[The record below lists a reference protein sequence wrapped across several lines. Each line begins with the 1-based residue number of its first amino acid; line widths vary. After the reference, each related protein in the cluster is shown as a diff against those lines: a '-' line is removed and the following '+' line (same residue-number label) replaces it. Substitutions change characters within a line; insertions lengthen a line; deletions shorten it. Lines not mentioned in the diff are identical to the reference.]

1 VGYAKKSE
9 AKPPNGD
16 ASRNRCATGE
26 ELAIKRAC
34 FRSVLLSKFGW
45 KGQEKKV
52 LEEQAQK
59 LAGRGKRRK
68 RAVERTSVPEAVAK
82 PRYVSLD
89 EEDAVPQTEPWASR
103 KKEGPRAALGI
114 TAGDGSED
122 GDGGRRVTGG
132 AVEMVK
138 VFGPG
143 GMLEKSMFGGYEHRA
158 AQLEMAEAVH
168 DAFQEKHHAIV
179 EAGTGTGKTL
189 AYLLPAICSGRRV
202 VISTAT
208 KSLQEQLYQKD
219 IPFLQKHFA
228 PKLKVAVMKG
238 RGNFLCR
245 TKLHAM
251 ADAPML
257 KGLEELDAFRQMKD
271 WARLTE
277 TGDRAELTF
286 LADDSELWT
295 RLDARRDTCTGQ
307 KCPEF
312 NECFVTA
319 MHARAK
325 DADLIIVNHHLFFA
339 DLALK
344 HDDFGSIL
352 PEYSAV
358 VFDEAHEIE
367 DVASDYFGRQ
377 ISNYRFEELARDADQ
392 ALRLLRLG
400 TPSLLRRTQRIRE
413 RSRTFF
419 ESFPPREGRFPF
431 SRNEREA
438 FLEQNLEAY
447 SALMDALKGLETEFA
462 AVTQKPE
469 ELTRLGR
476 RSFELRQEMAFLFES
491 NEKNFVYWFERRSKG
506 VFLAATPIDVSQ
518 ILRERLFEQF
528 DTVVLTS
535 ATLTVGNR
543 FDYIKQRLGLDHVKE
558 RTLPPEFQ
566 YGEQALLYLP
576 QRMPDVRDAGFQA
589 KAADEISRLLELSE
603 GRAFCLFTSYS
614 QMRDLYTRV
623 SARSPFPLLLQGT
636 APRSVLLERFK
647 TTPNAVL
654 FATASFW
661 QGVDVPGEQLSC
673 VIVDRLPFAVPS
685 DPIVAARVRALNEEG
700 RNAFAEYQVPAAVL
714 ALKQGFGR
722 LIRSK
727 TDRGVLSI
735 LDNRIQ
741 RMAYGKIFIE
751 SLPKYGKTQELK
763 DVEGFFERGARKR
776 QSVC

>member
-1 VGYAKKSE
+1 V
-9 AKPPNGD
+9 P
-16 ASRNRCATGE
+16 
-26 ELAIKRAC
+26 
-34 FRSVLLSKFGW
+34 
-45 KGQEKKV
+45 
-52 LEEQAQK
+52 LEEA
-59 LAGRGKRRK
+59 APRSEDRK
-68 RAVERTSVPEAVAK
+68 TRKERPAIAD
-82 PRYVSLD
+82 R
-89 EEDAVPQTEPWASR
+89 
-103 KKEGPRAALGI
+103 
-114 TAGDGSED
+114 GSED
-122 GDGGRRVTGG
+122 GEVIAGSEGNSVAMKD
-132 AVEMVK
+132 

-143 GMLEKSMFGGYEHRA
+143 GLLDRSMIGGYEHRP

-168 DAFQEKHHAIV
+168 DAFQDHHHAIV

-228 PKLKVAVMKG
+228 PNLKVAVMKG
-238 RGNFLCR
+238 RGNFLCQA
-245 TKLHAM
+245 KLHTM
-251 ADAPML
+251 ADTPML
-257 KGLEELDAFRQMKD
+257 KGMEELDEFRQIRD
-271 WARLTE
+271 WAKLTE
-277 TGDRAELTF
+277 VGDRAELTF
-286 LADDSELWT
+286 LSDDSNLWT
-295 RLDARRDTCTGQ
+295 RLDARRETCTGQ
-307 KCPEF
+307 KCSEF

-325 DADLIIVNHHLFFA
+325 EADLIIVNHHLFFA

-344 HDDFGSIL
+344 HDDFGRIL

-413 RSRTFF
+413 RCRTFF
-419 ESFPPREGRFPF
+419 EAFPPREGRFPF
-431 SRNEREA
+431 SRQEREA
-438 FLEQNLEAY
+438 FVEQNREAY
-447 SALMDALKGLETEFA
+447 AALMDAVKGLETEFA

-469 ELTRLGR
+469 ELIRLAR
-476 RSFELRQEMAFLFES
+476 RGFELRQEMAFLFES
-491 NEKNFVYWFERRSKG
+491 NEKNFVYWFERRNKG

-518 ILRERLFEQF
+518 ILRDRLFEQF

-535 ATLTVGNR
+535 ATLTVGGR

-558 RTLPPEFQ
+558 RTLPPEFH

-576 QRMPDVRDAGFQA
+576 QRMPDVRDTGFQA
-589 KAADEISRLLELSE
+589 RAADEILRLLELSE

-614 QMRDLYTRV
+614 QMRDLYERV
-623 SARSPFPLLLQGT
+623 NARSPFPLLLQGT

-661 QGVDVPGEQLSC
+661 QGVDVPGDQLSC

-685 DPIVAARVRALNEEG
+685 DPVVAARVNALNDDG
-700 RNAFAEYQVPAAVL
+700 RNAFAEYQVPQAVL

-727 TDRGVLSI
+727 ADRGVLSL

-751 SLPKYGKTQELK
+751 SLPKYAKTQELR
-763 DVEGFFERGARKR
+763 DVERFFAAGNRAAD
-776 QSVC
+776 